1 MDSIW
6 FKTLSFVTLLGLQP
20 WDFPVLK
27 ITEFGKICLSP
38 FSILKQNGE
47 IKIFLPKS
55 MCYFSASLMRVY
67 VGYSSFWRNNLVIS
81 VFPSTWALWKND
93 QYLFLWHMETYS
105 ADWVVV
111 FIVEKEP
118 GKKWNKCII
127 MTFGCIILSISK

>member
-27 ITEFGKICLSP
+27 IIEFDKICLSP
-38 FSILKQNGE
+38 FSILKQDGE

-67 VGYSSFWRNNLVIS
+67 VGYSSFWPNNIVITI
-81 VFPSTWALWKND
+81 FPSDLST
-93 QYLFLWHMETYS
+93 MEKRPVPLSLAYGDIFSRLSCGFYS
-105 ADWVVV
+105 
-111 FIVEKEP
+111 
-118 GKKWNKCII
+118 GKGARQEMK
-127 MTFGCIILSISK
+127 